1 MTSNQESS
9 GLLEPAPSVS
19 PPEKRPGLLSR
30 MKFRMTVDKTAF
42 FTLVRT
48 GAIDSLKNDLE
59 KGATVNAHGS
69 EGQTA
74 LTLATLYGQEEVLS
88 LLLDYKAKTEL
99 KNKNGETALFVAV
112 AKENEDILKL
122 LLLRGADP
130 NGSNSKDGKSPL
142 AQAILCGNVSLTGLL
157 LSQGATPYVICVNGE
172 PALVYAAENDHIEI
186 ARLLM
191 DHGVP
196 ADQPG
201 NTSRTALSK
210 AVISG
215 SVGMV
220 KLLME
225 HGANPN
231 RQDSWGVS
239 PMIITMQNR
248 NRELM
253 EIFCQFGHVPRKP
266 DWMSSGRSSAAYGF
280 ADVMTGMSLA

>member
-1 MTSNQESS
+1 
-9 GLLEPAPSVS
+9 
-19 PPEKRPGLLSR
+19 
-30 MKFRMTVDKTAF
+30 MKFRIAADKTAF
-42 FTLVRT
+42 FTLVKN
-48 GAIDSLKNDLE
+48 GAIDSLRNDLD
-59 KGATVNAHGS
+59 KGAMVNAHDS

-74 LTLATLYGQEEVLS
+74 LIIATLYGHEEVVA

-99 KNKNGETALFVAV
+99 KNRNGETALFVAV
-112 AKENEDILKL
+112 TKGHENIIKL
-122 LLLRGADP
+122 LLLHGADP
-130 NGSNSKDGKSPL
+130 DGSNSKAGKSPL
-142 AQAILCGNVSLTGLL
+142 AEAILCGNVGFTSLL
-157 LSQGATPYVICVNGE
+157 LNQGANPYVRCANDE
-172 PALVYAAENDHIEI
+172 PALVYAAQNDHIEI

-196 ADQPG
+196 ADHPG
-201 NTSRTALSK
+201 ITSRTALSK

-215 SVGMV
+215 NVGMA

-225 HGANPN
+225 NGANPN

-253 EIFCQFGHVPRKP
+253 EIFLESGHAPRKP
-266 DWMSSGRSSAAYGF
+266 DWMSPGRTSAAYGV